1 MTYTIESDI
10 PVPTRTNTNASKYPW
25 GLMDVGDSFMVSNG
39 NVKSL
44 RTVAYGASKRTGM
57 KFKARVVEGGV
68 RVWRVE

>member
-10 PVPTRTNTNASKYPW
+10 PIPVHTNTNASKYPW
-25 GLMDVGDSFMVSNG
+25 GLMGVNDSFMVPNG
-39 NVKSL
+39 NVRSL

-57 KFKARVVEGGV
+57 KFKARSVEGGV